1 METKHWM
8 QKGKVCQP
16 SSQRKGGGGVKK
28 WRSARERAEG
38 GRTGFPMSIKT
49 KRIAC

>member
-16 SSQRKGGGGVKK
+16 SSQRKGGGGEEEEI
-28 WRSARERAEG
+28 SARE
-38 GRTGFPMSIKT
+38 S
-49 KRIAC
+49 